1 MKREQEEA
9 FRRSLRKNHQSQ
21 PAPAKRTQL
30 NSSEKR
36 KAKITNSKMLNEV
49 FQQCVM
55 PKMNRIVGKPRP
67 AVDTGLDSHMH
78 NYHIAESRR
87 KIREKEMTERMKN
100 PLTYPSKGERLRDQK
115 RAVPSISTLAKLG
128 ILHDKK
134 RYMGN
139 IELENMIMDNISK
152 IGLLVN

>member
-1 MKREQEEA
+1 
-9 FRRSLRKNHQSQ
+9 
-21 PAPAKRTQL
+21 
-30 NSSEKR
+30 
-36 KAKITNSKMLNEV
+36 
-49 FQQCVM
+49 
-55 PKMNRIVGKPRP
+55 
-67 AVDTGLDSHMH
+67 
-78 NYHIAESRR
+78 
-87 KIREKEMTERMKN
+87 MKN

-152 IGLLVN
+152 IGLLVNQTSN